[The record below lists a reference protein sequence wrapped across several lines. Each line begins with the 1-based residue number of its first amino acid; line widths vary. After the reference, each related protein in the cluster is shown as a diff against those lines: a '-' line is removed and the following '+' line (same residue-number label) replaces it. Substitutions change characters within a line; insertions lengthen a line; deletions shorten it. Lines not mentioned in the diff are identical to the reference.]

1 MYSIQN
7 SFIPSS
13 RRAIIFLV
21 NKDRGNPLTQ
31 LQAMSRDYGTMSG
44 PTEHEQ
50 DVASLCNS
58 VGISIQ
64 EIKSKTAAIQKSL
77 KIVGTKQDNAEY
89 RDNA

>member
-1 MYSIQN
+1 
-7 SFIPSS
+7 
-13 RRAIIFLV
+13 
-21 NKDRGNPLTQ
+21 
-31 LQAMSRDYGTMSG
+31 MSRDYGTMSG
-44 PTEHEQ
+44 PTEYEQ
-50 DVASLCNS
+50 DVASLCNT